1 MGRAYDRSPV
11 FMAGFAAI
19 RIFLSKAGGEI
30 AITFLPA
37 FFSSMAPARRP
48 AIPIMIMVTIA
59 VMASMVTIAIP
70 IMIPRFFAVVAIMA
84 LAMVLVKS
92 QRRTGQQR
100 ETEQCYQSHSVRLCH
115 GILPG

>member
-1 MGRAYDRSPV
+1 MFRSYVRGVV
-11 FMAGFAAI
+11 FMPEFAAI
-19 RIFLSKAGGEI
+19 RIFLSKAWGEI
-30 AITFLPA
+30 AITLLPP

-48 AIPIMIMVTIA
+48 AIPITITVTIP
-59 VMASMVTIAIP
+59 VMASMMTIAIP

-115 GILPG
+115 SILPR